1 MVTRN
6 FFFPPSLS
14 LLALPSRRFHV
25 FASSFAETFLS
36 AISDLAHERDSILCC
51 RWTGRQSS
59 RQREPAFKIVC
70 DVTTLYKIRILGGRR
85 YCQLPILRFLPH
97 FHPFLSLVLL
107 GAIIAPSL
115 CDWSNFASPFSIIV
129 IPSFFIIIIIYSI
142 YLRWMAKWNA
152 CHSSPLKLLTRPPRL
167 WKPGYQPVERTGK
180 RTSLTELT
188 LVKAGSFETC
198 HRRMVW
204 KIAFRNTE
212 LKSSDAWID
221 TFANDFGH
229 RFRGFANK
237 AGLRYCITA
246 EIFAR
251 NCAMK
256 FFWRRNRR
264 EENKKEILFDKVLR
278 N

>member
-1 MVTRN
+1 MNRTAKFSSTRTSFQDCLRCHDTVQN
-6 FFFPPSLS
+6 QDPRWAAILPTSYPSFSSAFSSLS
-14 LLALPSRRFHV
+14 FTRRNHCTE
-25 FASSFAETFLS
+25 S
-36 AISDLAHERDSILCC
+36 
-51 RWTGRQSS
+51 
-59 RQREPAFKIVC
+59 
-70 DVTTLYKIRILGGRR
+70 
-85 YCQLPILRFLPH
+85 LRLIKFC
-97 FHPFLSLVLL
+97 LSLFDYRYPFF
-107 GAIIAPSL
+107 II
-115 CDWSNFASPFSIIV
+115 
-129 IPSFFIIIIIYSI
+129 IIIIIYSI

-251 NCAMK
+251 NCAKRSDSMK
-256 FFWRRNRR
+256 FF
-264 EENKKEILFDKVLR
+264 
-278 N
+278 

>member
-1 MVTRN
+1 MFLLPLSLKPFSLQSPISRMREIRSFVADEPDGKVLVNANQLSRLSAMSRHCTKSGSSVGGDIAN
-6 FFFPPSLS
+6 FLSFVFFRIFIPFFHSSSAQSSHRVFATDQILPLPFRLSLS
-14 LLALPSRRFHV
+14 L
-25 FASSFAETFLS
+25 
-36 AISDLAHERDSILCC
+36 
-51 RWTGRQSS
+51 
-59 RQREPAFKIVC
+59 
-70 DVTTLYKIRILGGRR
+70 
-85 YCQLPILRFLPH
+85 
-97 FHPFLSLVLL
+97 
-107 GAIIAPSL
+107 
-115 CDWSNFASPFSIIV
+115 
-129 IPSFFIIIIIYSI
+129 FIIIIIVYSI
-142 YLRWMAKWNA
+142 YLRWMAKSNA
-152 CHSSPLKLLTRPPRL
+152 CHSSPLKLLTRL

-251 NCAMK
+251 NCAMNFFDEGIEGKKIRRKYYLTK
-256 FFWRRNRR
+256 FCGTKMER
-264 EENKKEILFDKVLR
+264 
-278 N
+278 